1 MTAYAN
7 YVIAAIG
14 IVAFWLVGG
23 GPRSRAI
30 SFCLSFV
37 NQLIWVIYA
46 VATGQYGFVAGAV
59 VFGAVAVR
67 NLYRLA
73 PRRAREG

>member
-1 MTAYAN
+1 MTSYL
-7 YVIAAIG
+7 IAIIG

-23 GPRSRAI
+23 GPRSRAV
-30 SFCLSFV
+30 SFCLSFL
-37 NQLIWVIYA
+37 NQVIWIIYA
-46 VATGQYGFVAGAV
+46 VATEQHGFILGAV
-59 VFGAVAVR
+59 VFGAVAIR